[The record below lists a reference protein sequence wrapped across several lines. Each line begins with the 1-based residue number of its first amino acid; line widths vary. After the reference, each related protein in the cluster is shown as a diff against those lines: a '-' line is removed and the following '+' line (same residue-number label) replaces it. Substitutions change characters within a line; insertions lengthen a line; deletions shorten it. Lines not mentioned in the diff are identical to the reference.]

1 MNNTLISNHFE
12 LADLL
17 KSKLGDDVDIDS
29 MATLMGKVCGT
40 YKGQKFNITFKRKA
54 YLLISIANPG
64 TNLLKEIET
73 ILKDAMGEQPI
84 CSYSL
89 QSTGLEEN
97 QAMPTIEWDFE
108 DPESRIK
115 EIVNGRAFSDGA
127 KLHNLILF
135 GNREISNYVEDDK
148 AKADRIANARI
159 YGIDPG
165 YIKDPEKIE
174 NLSEVDLYFMIDMLG
189 GIMFSAWHATKRDD
203 KPADL
208 TEEQYAMEFCVYQT
222 KKFGVDDLP
231 EPEIDKHI
239 PRTPKYNTWYAFY
252 NNHFKNVLTN
262 EQWND
267 FQIARK
273 ENKYVSE
280 FMPNGNWKDQ
290 LT

>member
-1 MNNTLISNHFE
+1 MNNTLVSNHFE

-29 MATLMGKVCGT
+29 MAILLGKVCGT
-40 YKGQKFNITFKRKA
+40 YKGEKFNITFNRKV
-54 YLLISIANPG
+54 YLLISIAN
-64 TNLLKEIET
+64 TDTDLLKEIEP

-89 QSTGLEEN
+89 QSAGLEEN

-108 DPESRIK
+108 NPESRIK
-115 EIVNGRAFSDGA
+115 ELVNGRAFSDGA

-135 GNREISNYVEDDK
+135 GNREIANYVEDDK
-148 AKADRIANARI
+148 AKSDRIANARI

-165 YIKDPEKIE
+165 YIKDPEKIK
-174 NLSEVDLYFMIDMLG
+174 NLSELDLYFMIDTLG

-208 TEEQYAMEFCVYQT
+208 TEEQYALEFCVYQT

-239 PRTPKYNTWYAFY
+239 PRTSKYNTWYTFY
-252 NNHFKNVLTN
+252 NNNFKNVLTN
-262 EQWND
+262 EQWNA

-273 ENKYVSE
+273 ENKDVSE
-280 FMPNGNWKDQ
+280 FMPKGNWKDQ
-290 LT
+290 LA

>member
-1 MNNTLISNHFE
+1 MNNTLVSNHFE

-29 MATLMGKVCGT
+29 RATLMGKVCGT
-40 YKGQKFNITFKRKA
+40 YKGEKFNITFKHKA
-54 YLLISIANPG
+54 YLLISISNTGAD
-64 TNLLKEIET
+64 LLKEIEP

-89 QSTGLEEN
+89 QSAGLEEN
-97 QAMPTIEWDFE
+97 QAMSTIEWDLE

-115 EIVNGRAFSDGA
+115 EVVNGRAFSDGA

-135 GNREISNYVEDDK
+135 SNREIASYVEDDK

-165 YIKDPEKIE
+165 YIKDPEKIK
-174 NLSEVDLYFMIDMLG
+174 NMSEVDLYFMIDTLG
-189 GIMFSAWHATKRDD
+189 GIIFSAWHATKRDD

-208 TEEQYAMEFCVYQT
+208 TEEKYAIEFCAYQT

-239 PRTPKYNTWYAFY
+239 PRTSKYNTWYTFY

-262 EQWND
+262 EQWNA
-267 FQIARK
+267 FQMAQK
-273 ENKYVSE
+273 ENKSVSE
-280 FMPNGNWKDQ
+280 FMPKGNWKDQ
-290 LT
+290 ST

>member
-1 MNNTLISNHFE
+1 MNNTLVSNHFE

-17 KSKLGDDVDIDS
+17 RSKLGDDVDIDS
-29 MATLMGKVCGT
+29 MAILMGKVCGT

-54 YLLISIANPG
+54 YLLISIAK
-64 TNLLKEIET
+64 TDTDLLKEIEP
-73 ILKDAMGEQPI
+73 ILNDAMGEQPI

-89 QSTGLEEN
+89 QSAGLEEN

-108 DPESRIK
+108 DPENRIK
-115 EIVNGRAFSDGA
+115 EVVNGRAFSDGA

-135 GNREISNYVEDDK
+135 GNREISSYVEDDK

-165 YIKDPEKIE
+165 YIKDPEKIK
-174 NLSEVDLYFMIDMLG
+174 NMSEIDLYFMIETLG
-189 GIMFSAWHATKRDD
+189 GIMFSAWHATKRDTQ
-203 KPADL
+203 PADL

-239 PRTPKYNTWYAFY
+239 PRTSKYNTWYTFY

-262 EQWND
+262 EQWNA

-273 ENKYVSE
+273 ENKCVLE
-280 FMPNGNWKDQ
+280 FMPKGNWKDQ

>member
-1 MNNTLISNHFE
+1 MNNTFVSNHFE

-29 MATLMGKVCGT
+29 MATLMGKICGT
-40 YKGQKFNITFKRKA
+40 YKDQKFHITFKRKA
-54 YLLISIANPG
+54 YLLISITNTG
-64 TNLLKEIET
+64 TDLLKEIQSV
-73 ILKDAMGEQPI
+73 LNDAMGEQPI

-89 QSTGLEEN
+89 QSAGLEEN
-97 QAMPTIEWDFE
+97 QAMPTIEWDLE

-115 EIVNGRAFSDGA
+115 EVVNGRAFSDGA

-135 GNREISNYVEDDK
+135 GNREISSYAEDDK

-165 YIKDPEKIE
+165 CIKDPEKTK
-174 NLSEVDLYFMIDMLG
+174 NMSEIDLYFTIDMLG

-208 TEEQYAMEFCVYQT
+208 TEEQYAIEFCVYQT
-222 KKFGVDDLP
+222 KKFGIDDLP

-239 PRTPKYNTWYAFY
+239 PRTSKYNAWYTFY

-262 EQWND
+262 EQWNT

-273 ENKYVSE
+273 ENKDIQE
-280 FMPNGNWKDQ
+280 FMPKGNWKDQ

>member
-1 MNNTLISNHFE
+1 MNNTLVSNHFE

-29 MATLMGKVCGT
+29 MGTLMGKVCGT
-40 YKGQKFNITFKRKA
+40 YKGQRFNITFKRNE
-54 YLLISIANPG
+54 YLLISIANTG
-64 TNLLKEIET
+64 KDLLGEIEPF
-73 ILKDAMGEQPI
+73 LKDVMGDQPL

-89 QSTGLEEN
+89 QSAGLAEN
-97 QAMPTIEWDFE
+97 QAMPTIEWDVQ
-108 DPESRIK
+108 DPESRLK
-115 EIVNGRAFSDGA
+115 EVVNGRAFSDGA
-127 KLHNLILF
+127 KLHNLTLLN
-135 GNREISNYVEDDK
+135 NREIANYVEDDK

-159 YGIDPG
+159 YGISPG
-165 YIKDPEKIE
+165 YIKD
-174 NLSEVDLYFMIDMLG
+174 SEIIKNMSEIDLYFMIDMLG

-239 PRTPKYNTWYAFY
+239 PRTPKYNAWYTFY

-262 EQWND
+262 EQWNA
-267 FQIARK
+267 FQTARK
-273 ENKYVSE
+273 EKKDFSE

-290 LT
+290 LA

>member
-1 MNNTLISNHFE
+1 MNNTLVSNHFE

-54 YLLISIANPG
+54 YLLISIDNAG
-64 TNLLKEIET
+64 TDLLKEIEP
-73 ILKDAMGEQPI
+73 ILKDAIGEQPI

-115 EIVNGRAFSDGA
+115 AVVNGRAFSDSA

-135 GNREISNYVEDDK
+135 GNREIASYVEDDK
-148 AKADRIANARI
+148 SKADRIANARI

-165 YIKDPEKIE
+165 YIKDPEKIK
-174 NLSEVDLYFMIDMLG
+174 NMSEVNLYFMIDTLG

-239 PRTPKYNTWYAFY
+239 PRTSKYNTWYTFY

-262 EQWND
+262 EQRNT
-267 FQIARK
+267 FQIAQK

-280 FMPNGNWKDQ
+280 FMPKGDWKDQ